1 MSFTI
6 SEQLY
11 QQIAGNIGHLERSEI
26 EGDEKLRRAAVAIV
40 ITSAPGSDEA
50 CILLTRRP
58 VTLKRH
64 SGQYALP
71 GGMLDPGEDALQAGL
86 REMEEEIGL
95 SLEPTDVMGFL
106 DDFGSRSGF
115 CITPIV
121 FWAGAGAVLD
131 PAPEEVDVVFHIPL
145 EELNHSRIPQMA
157 DVEGTEKPVFS
168 APLPTVGHE
177 IYAPTAAMLFQFRE
191 VALRNEMIRVSHIE
205 QPQFAWK

>member
-6 SEQLY
+6 SEALR
-11 QQIAGNIGHLERSEI
+11 QQISANITRLQRIEI
-26 EGDEKLRRAAVAIV
+26 EGDTGLRRAAVAIV
-40 ITSAPGSDEA
+40 LTSAPDSDEA

-71 GGMLDPGEDALQAGL
+71 GGMLDPGEDSLQAGL

-95 SLEPTDVMGFL
+95 SLKPSNMIGML

-121 FWAGAGAVLD
+121 FWAGPHAVLT
-131 PAPEEVDVVFHIPL
+131 PAPDEVAVIFHIPL
-145 EELNHSRIPQMA
+145 DELNDPRIPLMS

-191 VALRNEMIRVSHIE
+191 VALRNEMTRVGHIE

>member
-1 MSFTI
+1 MHVCRV
-6 SEQLY
+6 Q
-11 QQIAGNIGHLERSEI
+11 AGGGGDEI

-106 DDFGSRSGF
+106 DDFGCRSGF

-145 EELNHSRIPQMA
+145 EELNPFLKLIQ
-157 DVEGTEKPVFS
+157 S
-168 APLPTVGHE
+168 AIDTITPFFVTGSSSKHFTMKV
-177 IYAPTAAMLFQFRE
+177 
-191 VALRNEMIRVSHIE
+191 V
-205 QPQFAWK
+205 